1 MACAVSAATL
11 ADPLAYIVHAF
22 HATNQDGMDLPIIG
36 DGPMAAIASVYTR

>member
-22 HATNQDGMDLPIIG
+22 HATNLDGMDLPIIG